1 MDRERE
7 TAAAEIL
14 EASARDRNNEREGRP
29 SGDLEEGQGNS
40 EYTTDDEANY
50 TTDSD
55 GEASE
60 SSGFSDSDSEPETET
75 KDVESN
81 LRKRAKTDE

>member
-14 EASARDRNNEREGRP
+14 EASARDRKNEREGRP
-29 SGDLEEGQGNS
+29 SGDMEEEQGNS
-40 EYTTDDEANY
+40 EYTTDDEDNY

-55 GEASE
+55 RGASE
-60 SSGFSDSDSEPETET
+60 SSGFSDSDSETEKETE
-75 KDVESN
+75 DAEPS